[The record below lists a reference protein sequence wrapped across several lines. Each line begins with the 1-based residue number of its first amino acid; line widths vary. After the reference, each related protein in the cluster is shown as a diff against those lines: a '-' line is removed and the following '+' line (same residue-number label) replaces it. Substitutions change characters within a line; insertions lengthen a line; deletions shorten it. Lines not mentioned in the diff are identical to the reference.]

1 MVASQVSVKG
11 GGCSRSLPFGPTVCS
26 LTRKPHLVLEIWE
39 DMEAEGRQ
47 KGESAGSCPQ
57 SYCSDVAR
65 ENSVKP

>member
-1 MVASQVSVKG
+1 M
-11 GGCSRSLPFGPTVCS
+11 PFGPTVCS

>member
-1 MVASQVSVKG
+1 M
-11 GGCSRSLPFGPTVCS
+11 PFGPTVHS
-26 LTRKPHLVLEIWE
+26 LTRKPHLVLEVRE

-57 SYCSDVAR
+57 TYCTEVAR